1 MEKGARAC
9 DGRPVPGKRI
19 LRLSGSLSGGR
30 DFIFLV
36 AHSRACYCLYSP
48 QALPFPFATAR
59 VVPCVVNWVRDG
71 MGAFQNKYK
80 SQRASELWPD
90 DLGEKGL
97 CFSRRDLEGSA
108 RGALHFGRKVLH
120 F

>member
-1 MEKGARAC
+1 
-9 DGRPVPGKRI
+9 
-19 LRLSGSLSGGR
+19 
-30 DFIFLV
+30 
-36 AHSRACYCLYSP
+36 
-48 QALPFPFATAR
+48 
-59 VVPCVVNWVRDG
+59 

-80 SQRASELWPD
+80 SQRASKLWPD

-120 F
+120 FQEKGL